1 MTAVRHLGFSYFRN
15 KLIADHL
22 RLVFDGPN
30 ILLKLRVNR
39 VYTLADI
46 AIFILGRFGLKL
58 PIHAPFWGVFRD
70 ITFKWI
76 PILSPPQQDRYWVKT
91 RHMSHKPWKSIHGS
105 TWARAREKIQY
116 KKKQKKSHKTVIFHL
131 TEEKPPLN
139 GLKWKFA
146 LDRIMD
152 IKFKFEKFQ
161 WFWCHWGVKIRPFP
175 LTFQVCTWALPQC
188 SATALPVIV
197 KHT

>member
-1 MTAVRHLGFSYFRN
+1 VIFRMTAVRHLGFSYFRN

-70 ITFKWI
+70 IT
-76 PILSPPQQDRYWVKT
+76 
-91 RHMSHKPWKSIHGS
+91 
-105 TWARAREKIQY
+105 
-116 KKKQKKSHKTVIFHL
+116 
-131 TEEKPPLN
+131 
-139 GLKWKFA
+139 LK
-146 LDRIMD
+146 
-152 IKFKFEKFQ
+152 
-161 WFWCHWGVKIRPFP
+161 
-175 LTFQVCTWALPQC
+175 
-188 SATALPVIV
+188 
-197 KHT
+197 